1 MRPIDDRGLITRL
14 WPTGTGPNIHVPTPN
29 IQKPEK
35 SMTEAPEVILAQTGT
50 GPNIHVQRPNVQ
62 NHSDSAIMAL
72 KPILDGGGIKLK
84 VHETGGIRSNS
95 QNRSKAAMET
105 LDPSQNS
112 VGMSKAHFRSS

>member
-1 MRPIDDRGLITRL
+1 
-14 WPTGTGPNIHVPTPN
+14 
-29 IQKPEK
+29 
-35 SMTEAPEVILAQTGT
+35 MTEAPEVILAQTGT

-72 KPILDGGGIKLK
+72 KPILDGGGIKPK

-105 LDPSQNS
+105 LDPCQKS
-112 VGMSKAHFRSS
+112 VGMSKAHFKSS